1 MQNKITE
8 EEISKILQERNIAE
22 DFYDL
27 DFDDAAVIVRD
38 HFDYT
43 ITEDFEKGEYKF
55 YEETTAD
62 GYTVYVATCDGSGWS
77 KPSISQDVYYYET
90 DWLDDLPEAM
100 RTGATIYLED
110 GISHG
115 YEFEDVIKRMYESYL
130 SDKIAEVEQEL
141 IEKGYERAE

>member
-22 DFYDL
+22 DFHDL
-27 DFDDAAVIVRD
+27 DFDDATIIVRD

-43 ITEDFEKGEYKF
+43 ITQDFEQGEYKF

-77 KPSISQDVYYYET
+77 KPSISEDVYYY
-90 DWLDDLPEAM
+90 
-100 RTGATIYLED
+100 
-110 GISHG
+110 
-115 YEFEDVIKRMYESYL
+115 
-130 SDKIAEVEQEL
+130 
-141 IEKGYERAE
+141 